1 MDNPR
6 HKPTLVLRRLLD
18 RPGQIILAP
27 GAYDAFT
34 ARLVE
39 VSGFE
44 AVYLTGAGVSY
55 TSLAQPDIGLLS
67 GSEMAA
73 RAAQLANATSLPVIA
88 DGDTGY
94 GNALNVIRTVQ
105 EYERAGVA
113 AIQLED
119 QALPKKCGHLAGKE
133 LVSQAEMVGKIEAA
147 IYARRDPDF
156 VIVARTDGIAVE
168 GFEAALGRAQAY
180 SEAGADL
187 IFVEAPRSVEEM
199 RAINAAISKPTVAN
213 MVEKGRTPL
222 LSAPELAALGYR
234 MVIFP
239 GALTR
244 FFAHAGLEFLAR
256 LKADG
261 TTAPQLESMLGFDE
275 LNELLG
281 LSQVQQLDRRFAA
294 KGDE

>member
-1 MDNPR
+1 MVFSHSN
-6 HKPTLVLRRLLD
+6 KPTTTLRHLLE
-18 RPGQIILAP
+18 RQGQIIVAP

-44 AVYLTGAGVSY
+44 AVYMSGASVSY
-55 TSLAQPDIGLLS
+55 TSLARPDIGLLS
-67 GSEMAA
+67 ATEMTA
-73 RAAQLANATSLPVIA
+73 RAAQLAGATTLPVIA

-119 QALPKKCGHLAGKE
+119 QDLPKKCGHLAGKS
-133 LVSQAEMVGKIEAA
+133 LISQAEMVGKIEAA

-156 VIVARTDGIAVE
+156 VLVARTDALAVE
-168 GFEAALGRAQAY
+168 GLDAALARAQAY
-180 SEAGADL
+180 AAAGADV
-187 IFVEAPRSVEEM
+187 IFVEAPGSVEEM
-199 RAINAAISKPTVAN
+199 QAINRTIQKPTLAN

-222 LSAPELAALGYR
+222 LTAAELQALGYR
-234 MVIFP
+234 LVIFP

-244 FFAHAGLEFLAR
+244 FFARAGLDFLAK
-256 LKADG
+256 LKSEG
-261 TTAPQLESMLGFDE
+261 STASQLDQMLGFDE
-275 LNELLG
+275 LNALLG
-281 LSQVQQLDRRFAA
+281 LPEVQGLDQRF
-294 KGDE
+294 KGD